1 MKMTTPQKLDFT
13 NTEIAFTQ
21 KSDQELKNT
30 YRMFKLM
37 NNPRLVSVLSVLG
50 LWAVKLK
57 LPLHETMVKQTI
69 FKIFCGGETL
79 LESQA
84 LIDQLGQH
92 QVSAALDYGA
102 EGKSDDEDLDAVLQE
117 VLNGI
122 RFAASNDTVPV
133 VITKITALAPNI
145 ILKKMQSGAVLTPAE
160 EISRQKLLSRLEQL
174 GSLAEELD
182 VRIFVDAEETWM
194 QDAIDQLVYDMMRE
208 YNQKSATIYGTFQ
221 LYRVDGMELL
231 QTAYEAA
238 QSHGYTLGAKIVR
251 GAYMENERSHAKAKG
266 IVSPIHATKAAT
278 DDCYNDAV
286 RFCLNHYE
294 DLASCTATHNINS
307 NLLMAKLIGAKS
319 IANNHPH
326 LNFCQLLGMSDYVT
340 YNLAASGYNVAKYLV
355 YGPVS
360 EVVPY
365 LIRRAQENTSVT
377 GEMSRELSL
386 IKKEIARRK
395 LH

>member
-1 MKMTTPQKLDFT
+1 MSTTHKLDFD
-13 NTEIAFTQ
+13 NTETAFTQ
-21 KSDQELKNT
+21 KSDQELRNT

-37 NNPRLVSVLSVLG
+37 NNPRLVSVMSVLG
-50 LWAVKLK
+50 SWAVKWR
-57 LPLHETMVKQTI
+57 LPLHETLVKQTI

-79 LESQA
+79 LESQT

-92 QVSAALDYGA
+92 SVSAALDFGA
-102 EGKSDDEDLDAVLQE
+102 EGKSDDDDLDAVLQE
-117 VLNGI
+117 VLRGI

-133 VITKITALAPNI
+133 VITKLTALAPNVV
-145 ILKKMQSGAVLTPAE
+145 LEKMQQGETMSPAE
-160 EISRQKLLSRLEQL
+160 EVSRQKLLSRLEQI

-182 VRIFVDAEETWM
+182 VRIFIDAEETWM

-208 YNQKSATIYGTFQ
+208 YNRKKATIYGTFQ
-221 LYRVDGMELL
+221 MYRADGLQLL
-231 QTAYEAA
+231 QTAYEHA
-238 QSHGYTLGAKIVR
+238 QRHDYSLGAKVVR
-251 GAYMENERSHAKAKG
+251 GAYMEKERRHAAEKG
-266 IVSPIHATKAAT
+266 IPSPIHATKAAT
-278 DDCYNDAV
+278 DDCYNAGV
-286 RFCLNHYE
+286 RFCLEHYQYI
-294 DLASCTATHNINS
+294 ASCTATHNVQS
-307 NLLMAKLIGAKS
+307 NLLMAELIDERS
-319 IANNHPH
+319 ISKNHPH

-386 IKKEIARRK
+386 IKREMARRK
-395 LH
+395 LQ